1 MTWGAPIPGDV
12 DDQFGMLAHE
22 RSRGPGVVEMDVRE
36 EEAAQ
41 VAELETAGRQRLME
55 RRKAARRAA
64 VVEREPVLGLD
75 EIGADPP
82 WIPAVEEVERL
93 VRHAVTLPARRRR
106 VIRTPTTPTEV

>member
-1 MTWGAPIPGDV
+1 
-12 DDQFGMLAHE
+12 MLAHE
-22 RSRGPGVVEMDVRE
+22 RSGGPGVVEMDVRE

-41 VAELETAGRQRLME
+41 VAELDTARRQRLMRSPPE
-55 RRKAARRAA
+55 GRIRRAT

-82 WIPAVEEVERL
+82 WIPTVEKVERL

>member
-1 MTWGAPIPGDV
+1 
-12 DDQFGMLAHE
+12 MLAHE
-22 RSRGPGVVEMDVRE
+22 RSRGAGVVEMDVRE

-41 VAELETAGRQRLME
+41 VAELDAARRQRLLE

-82 WIPAVEEVERL
+82 WIPAVEKVERL
-93 VRHAVTLPARRRR
+93 VRHARTLPGRRRR
-106 VIRTPTTPTEV
+106 VIRTPTAPTEV